1 MRTNRG
7 STVYYWRDLYVLI
20 VLQSVS
26 LALKQFHRLLND
38 PNTRLLIC
46 HLFSFVNCLIL
57 LKSTVILMRVLL
69 SCLYRI
75 NHQSINIIPLSKMF
89 LPLRTFHFMVSFKK
103 GLEALHVC
111 SQLWNLFFFLVTTKG
126 RSLAKIWQSAQ
137 SFFLMSEFL
146 ILTFN
151 PSLPNYRDSG
161 SKCTQECPWKTSV
174 LRSFL
179 E

>member
-111 SQLWNLFFFLVTTKG
+111 SQLWNLFFFLSQQREG
-126 RSLAKIWQSAQ
+126 HWQKSGKV
-137 SFFLMSEFL
+137 
-146 ILTFN
+146 
-151 PSLPNYRDSG
+151 PSLFSHVWVSYTHIQPLS
-161 SKCTQECPWKTSV
+161 SKLQG
-174 LRSFL
+174 
-179 E
+179 

>member
-1 MRTNRG
+1 MKYFVSILFKR
-7 STVYYWRDLYVLI
+7 
-20 VLQSVS
+20 VS

-103 GLEALHVC
+103 GLEHCMYVL
-111 SQLWNLFFFLVTTKG
+111 SYGISFFLVTTKG

-137 SFFLMSEFL
+137 SFFSCLSFL
-146 ILTFN
+146 YSHSTPLFQITGIVDQN
-151 PSLPNYRDSG
+151 AHR
-161 SKCTQECPWKTSV
+161 SV
-174 LRSFL
+174 LGKLVF
-179 E
+179 

>member
-1 MRTNRG
+1 MKYFVSILFKR
-7 STVYYWRDLYVLI
+7 
-20 VLQSVS
+20 VS

-111 SQLWNLFFFLVTTKG
+111 SQLWNLFFFLSQQREG
-126 RSLAKIWQSAQ
+126 HWQKSGKV
-137 SFFLMSEFL
+137 
-146 ILTFN
+146 
-151 PSLPNYRDSG
+151 PSLFSHVWVSYTHIQPLS
-161 SKCTQECPWKTSV
+161 SKLQG
-174 LRSFL
+174 
-179 E
+179 